1 MGLKRH
7 GLGKWAEDKAA
18 AYLEEKGYEILERN
32 YRYDRAEIDII
43 AKTAHC
49 IVVVE
54 VKARSTDYFGHPQ
67 DFINR
72 KKVSQ
77 LVKAANHFMMEHEED
92 KEVRFDA
99 IGILKKSK
107 GWKIEHLEDA
117 FYFF

>member
-1 MGLKRH
+1 MSKQH
-7 GLGKWAEDKAA
+7 GLGKWAENYAA
-18 AYLEEKGYEILERN
+18 KYLEEKGYEILVRN

-43 AKTAHC
+43 AKHRGQ

-72 KKVSQ
+72 KKVAQ
-77 LVKAANHFMMEHEED
+77 LVKAANHYMLENELEE
-92 KEVRFDA
+92 EVRFDA
-99 IGILKKSK
+99 VAILKGEK
-107 GWKIEHLEDA
+107 GFRVEHLEDA